1 MGNKKRFP
9 LALMLLAG
17 AIVGV
22 LLYQK
27 DVTLLQFLWGLLITV
42 IVFYIIGRV
51 VVHVIDRFDKENT
64 EAEERKKAEE
74 EAEKEKDGSVIEKEN
89 APQTP
94 EA

>member
-51 VVHVIDRFDKENT
+51 VVHVIDRVDKENT

>member
-9 LALMLLAG
+9 LLLMLLAG
-17 AIVGV
+17 AIAGV
-22 LLYQK
+22 MLYRK
-27 DVTLLQFLWGLLITV
+27 DVTLLQFLWGLLITI

-51 VVHVIDRFDKENT
+51 FVHVIDRFDKENT
-64 EAEERKKAEE
+64 EEEERKKAEE
-74 EAEKEKDGSVIEKEN
+74 EAKKEKDGSVIEKEN

>member
-17 AIVGV
+17 AVAGV
-22 LLYQK
+22 MLYRK
-27 DVTLLQFLWGLLITV
+27 DVTLLQFLWGLLITI

-51 VVHVIDRFDKENT
+51 AVYVIDRFDKENA

-74 EAEKEKDGSVIEKEN
+74 EAEKEKDGSVIEKETK
-89 APQTP
+89 PQTP

>member
-17 AIVGV
+17 AVAGV
-22 LLYQK
+22 MLHRK
-27 DVTLLQFLWGLLITV
+27 DVTLLQFLWGLLITI

-51 VVHVIDRFDKENT
+51 TVYVIDRFDKENA

-74 EAEKEKDGSVIEKEN
+74 EAEKEKDGSVIEKETT
-89 APQTP
+89 PQTP

>member
-1 MGNKKRFP
+1 MENKKRFP
-9 LALMLLAG
+9 LLLMLLAG
-17 AIVGV
+17 AIAGV
-22 LLYQK
+22 MLYRK
-27 DVTLLQFLWGLLITV
+27 DVTLLQFLWGLLITI

-51 VVHVIDRFDKENT
+51 FVQVIDGFDKENT
-64 EAEERKKAEE
+64 EEEERKKAEE

>member
-1 MGNKKRFP
+1 MENKKRFP
-9 LALMLLAG
+9 LLLMLLAG
-17 AIVGV
+17 AIAGV
-22 LLYQK
+22 MLYRK
-27 DVTLLQFLWGLLITV
+27 DVTLLQFLWGLLITI

-51 VVHVIDRFDKENT
+51 FVHVIARFDKENT
-64 EAEERKKAEE
+64 EEEERKKAEE